1 MELRAKNQNA
11 VPEARRQPPRRGA
24 RRSIAVRYDAL
35 LYDTIQNMI
44 TSAHT
49 AGDFT
54 YKSPADYVRAALRA
68 YKDGMKLTELDR
80 SGEKVA
86 TSLRMDQDL
95 WEFWRTLPDQL
106 RSRLLERA
114 IRTYMRTRA

>member
-1 MELRAKNQNA
+1 MELHAKKQNA
-11 VPEARRQPPRRGA
+11 VPEARRQTSRRGA

-44 TSAHT
+44 ASAHT

-54 YKSPADYVRAALRA
+54 YKSPADYVRTALRA
-68 YKDGMKLTELDR
+68 YKNGMKLSELDR
-80 SGEKVA
+80 NGEKVA
-86 TSLRMDQDL
+86 TSLRVDQDL
-95 WEFWRTLPDQL
+95 WEFWRDLPDQL

-114 IRTYMRTRA
+114 IRTYMRQRA